1 MAEVHA
7 PLPEARGSWAPCIL
21 YRPAHWW
28 GSFSEMT
35 FPRFPCFHRSHQSS
49 ATIHPFCCHAAPRL
63 GSLHGRRQLVGAPG
77 GGGRRGRRAGA
88 AGPAHTAGRPAPR
101 GDDRGCGAWCAGS
114 PPPPSGQG
122 RAAQGSPAWWS
133 VLPKRWS
140 GLPGLWSGLPKR

>member
-77 GGGRRGRRAGA
+77 GGGRPHLLPSKPEPLRFGA
-88 AGPAHTAGRPAPR
+88 P
-101 GDDRGCGAWCAGS
+101 D
-114 PPPPSGQG
+114 
-122 RAAQGSPAWWS
+122 AALSRL
-133 VLPKRWS
+133 VLQ
-140 GLPGLWSGLPKR
+140 